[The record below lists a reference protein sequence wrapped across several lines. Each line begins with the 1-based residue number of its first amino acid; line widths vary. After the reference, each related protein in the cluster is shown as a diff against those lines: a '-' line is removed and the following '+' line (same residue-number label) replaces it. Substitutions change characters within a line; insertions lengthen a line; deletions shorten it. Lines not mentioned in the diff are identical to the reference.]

1 MIRRS
6 VMLGCGGYLPRQI
19 VTNDDL
25 ARRGVNTSDEW
36 IVQRTGIKQRHI
48 AAEGETTS
56 DLAVKAAQ
64 AALANAGIDANAIDL
79 IVVATTTPDNT
90 FPATAAKVQA
100 RLGVT
105 RGFAFDVQAVCSG
118 FVYALSIADNF
129 IRLGQAQTA
138 LVIGAETLSRLIDW
152 KDRKT
157 CVLFG
162 DGAGAVVVQAAE
174 GKGDTSDRGILSAH
188 LHTDGRQYD
197 KLYVDGGPGS
207 TATVGYMRMEG
218 REVFRHA
225 VVRLAEVLDEVLA
238 ANNIPAEAIDWL
250 VPHQANK
257 RIIEGIAKRLHL
269 PPERVVLT
277 IAEHA
282 NTSAASLPL
291 ALTTAVADGRIK
303 RGQLLLLDVMGG
315 GFTWGAALVR
325 W

>member
-1 MIRRS
+1 
-6 VMLGCGGYLPRQI
+6 MLGCGGYLPRQI